1 MRISDILAAVV
12 LSALI
17 LPAVASAQASGCG
30 LLPRGIGTTIS
41 NSAPWYCPINQQ
53 IYGYWAKWLPLVS
66 VVVLLSFAIAGTLIM
81 VGIAIKSER
90 VKNLG
95 IGEMYEAM
103 ASTIIVVAFLS
114 VCAIMFGLGPAVTVG
129 NLNPYATAF
138 HLISGTIYQAE
149 ALYTSLVNVYTTDAF
164 WASVSPSF
172 TSVGPVTRVLGF
184 IANVQPF
191 AVIVK
196 VLVLAEID
204 PIATF
209 LNSAIAALYME
220 YYTILFFAMAAIP
233 VFLIPGTI
241 FRAFAPTRGLG
252 GMMIAIS
259 MGFFLVMPS
268 LFAVVY
274 YFTSPTLMN
283 NMAIANAQITRF
295 SQGTGAETNALSPS
309 SPIVSQLQQI
319 SPSISS
325 FWLLILFY
333 PIAIGGITY
342 AFIVTISDFIGGAT
356 YMGSRARS
364 FGGLGI

>member
-1 MRISDILAAVV
+1 MKILNILAAVM
-12 LSALI
+12 LAGLI
-17 LPAVASAQASGCG
+17 LPTVVSAQASGCG
-30 LLPRGIGTTIS
+30 LLPKSLSATIS
-41 NSAPWYCPINQQ
+41 NNAPWYCPINQQ
-53 IYGYWAKWLPLVS
+53 IYSYWVKWMPLVS
-66 VVVLLSFAIAGTLIM
+66 VVILLSFAIAGTLIM

-95 IGEMYEAM
+95 IGEMYEAT
-103 ASTIIVVAFLS
+103 ASTIIVVLFLS

-129 NLNPYATAF
+129 NLNPYATSF

-149 ALYTSLVNVYTTDAF
+149 GLYQSLVSVYTTDAF

-172 TSVGPVTRVLGF
+172 TAVGPITRVLGF
-184 IANVQPF
+184 IANIQPF
-191 AVIVK
+191 TTIIK
-196 VLVLAEID
+196 ILVLAEIT

-209 LNSAIAALYME
+209 LNSAIAMLYLE

-241 FRAFAPTRGLG
+241 FRAFAPTRGMG

-295 SQGTGAETNALSPS
+295 SQGTGAETNALSAS

-356 YMGSRARS
+356 YMGSRMRS
-364 FGGLGI
+364 FGGLGM